1 MLGRD
6 FKDALF
12 AQFAQIAAALGSP
25 KRIEIV
31 DLLAQGERSVE
42 ALAAEAGLTLANTS
56 RHLQILKGANL
67 VASRKDGLRVFYRLA
82 DSMVLQGYR
91 TLQALSEARLAE
103 VGRLVDDYFSSTDGL
118 EPVEKDELLRRARSQ
133 EVVVIDV
140 RPREEY
146 AAGHIAEALSIPLA
160 ELEGRLAELPR
171 GKRIVAYCRG
181 RYCVLAAEAVRLLRK
196 GGFDAVRLKDG
207 YPEWRDAGLPV
218 GTGNELPRRAKRHF
232 TASRCEFLGA
242 SEDRSVIL
250 EASEEYAVNRIYFD
264 HNASTPIATEVADA
278 MRPFLDSRFGNPS
291 SGHWAGVPAR
301 EAVERA
307 REQVASLLGCSP
319 GEIVFTSGG
328 SESNNHA
335 IKGAF
340 FALKSRGDHIITT
353 SIEHPSVLEPCRFLE
368 ILGARV
374 TYAPVDRSGRV
385 DPDYIRQAIDDRTIL
400 ITVMHA
406 NNEVGTI
413 QPIEE
418 IGCIAQERGILFH
431 TDAAQSVGKIP
442 VNVRELG
449 VDLLSLAGHKL
460 YAPKGVGALYIRNGV
475 HLEPLIHGA
484 GHEQGRRAGTEN
496 VLLDVGLGAACEI
509 AQSWVGMP
517 EVRRLRDRL
526 WEMLRDSLGDRVVLN
541 GHPSDRLPN
550 TLNVSLVGE
559 SGSDILA
566 QLEGVAAST
575 GSACHA
581 GETTPSP
588 VLQAMGI
595 TPEVS
600 LGAIRF
606 SLGRQSTME
615 EVAEVARCLREVVPA
630 F

>member
-1 MLGRD
+1 M
-6 FKDALF
+6 K
-12 AQFAQIAAALGSP
+12 Q
-25 KRIEIV
+25 K
-31 DLLAQGERSVE
+31 
-42 ALAAEAGLTLANTS
+42 
-56 RHLQILKGANL
+56 
-67 VASRKDGLRVFYRLA
+67 
-82 DSMVLQGYR
+82 
-91 TLQALSEARLAE
+91 
-103 VGRLVDDYFSSTDGL
+103 
-118 EPVEKDELLRRARSQ
+118 
-133 EVVVIDV
+133 
-140 RPREEY
+140 
-146 AAGHIAEALSIPLA
+146 
-160 ELEGRLAELPR
+160 
-171 GKRIVAYCRG
+171 
-181 RYCVLAAEAVRLLRK
+181 
-196 GGFDAVRLKDG
+196 
-207 YPEWRDAGLPV
+207 
-218 GTGNELPRRAKRHF
+218 
-232 TASRCEFLGA
+232 
-242 SEDRSVIL
+242 
-250 EASEEYAVNRIYFD
+250 IYFD
-264 HNASTPIATEVADA
+264 YNASTPIAAEVAEA
-278 MRPFLDSRFGNPS
+278 MRPFLSAGFGNPS
-291 SGHWAGVPAR
+291 STHWAGMPAR

-307 REQVASLLGCSP
+307 REQVARLLSCSP
-319 GEIVFTSGG
+319 DEIVFTSGG

-340 FALKSRGDHIITT
+340 FALRSRGDHVITT
-353 SIEHPSVLEPCRFLE
+353 SIEHPSILQPCRFLE
-368 ILGARV
+368 TLGARV
-374 TYAPVDRSGRV
+374 TYAPVDRSGKV
-385 DPDYIRQAIDDRTIL
+385 DPEYVRKAIDDRTIL

-418 IGCIAQERGILFH
+418 IARIARGRGVLFH
-431 TDAAQSVGKIP
+431 TDAAQSAGKIS

-484 GHEQGRRAGTEN
+484 SHEQGRRAGTEN

-526 WEMLRDSLGDRVVLN
+526 WEMLRDSFGDRVVLN

-550 TLNVSLVGE
+550 TLNVSFVGM

-566 QLEGVAAST
+566 QLQDVAAST

-595 TPEVS
+595 TSEVS

-615 EVAEVARCLREVVPA
+615 EVAEVARRLREVVPA